1 MNNIYLIFFFC
12 VLICSGIMETI
23 RQVVSRHYGK
33 GEDTKKKIILTITG
47 LAISMFASTLCY
59 FSFSVFEDGIKLS
72 IIFNGLVIYFM
83 QKDVTLEVLKP
94 MLKRLFER
102 A

>member
-33 GEDTKKKIILTITG
+33 GNDTKKKVILTITG
-47 LAISMFASTLCY
+47 LVISMLASTLCY
-59 FSFSVFEDGIKLS
+59 FSFSVFEDGIELS

-83 QKDVTLEVLKP
+83 QKDVTLEALKP
-94 MLKRLFER
+94 ILKRLFEKV
-102 A
+102 

>member
-1 MNNIYLIFFFC
+1 
-12 VLICSGIMETI
+12 METI

-33 GEDTKKKIILTITG
+33 GNDTKKKIILTITG
-47 LAISMFASTLCY
+47 LVISMLASTLCY

-72 IIFNGLVIYFM
+72 IVFNGLVIYFM

-94 MLKRLFER
+94 MLKRLFEKV
-102 A
+102 

>member
-1 MNNIYLIFFFC
+1 MIYLIFFFC

-23 RQVVSRHYGK
+23 RQVVSRHYGE
-33 GEDTKKKIILTITG
+33 GNDTKKKIILTITG
-47 LAISMFASTLCY
+47 LVVSMLASTLCY
-59 FSFSVFEDGIKLS
+59 FSFSVFEDGIELS

-94 MLKRLFER
+94 ILKRLFEKV
-102 A
+102 

>member
-23 RQVVSRHYGK
+23 RQVVSRHYGE
-33 GEDTKKKIILTITG
+33 GNDTKKKVILTITG
-47 LAISMFASTLCY
+47 LVISMLASTLCY

-72 IIFNGLVIYFM
+72 IVFNGLVIYFM

-94 MLKRLFER
+94 ILKRLFEKV
-102 A
+102 

>member
-12 VLICSGIMETI
+12 VLVCSGIMETI
-23 RQVVSRHYGK
+23 RQVVSRHYGE
-33 GEDTKKKIILTITG
+33 GNDTKKKIILTITG
-47 LAISMFASTLCY
+47 LVVSMLASTLCY
-59 FSFSVFEDGIKLS
+59 FSFSVFEDGIELS

-94 MLKRLFER
+94 ILKRLFEKV
-102 A
+102 

>member
-23 RQVVSRHYGK
+23 RQVVSRHYGE
-33 GEDTKKKIILTITG
+33 GNDTKKKVILTITG
-47 LAISMFASTLCY
+47 LAISMLASTLCY

-72 IIFNGLVIYFM
+72 IVFNGLVIYFM

-94 MLKRLFER
+94 MLKRLFEK

>member
-33 GEDTKKKIILTITG
+33 DEDTKKKIILTITG
-47 LAISMFASTLCY
+47 LVISMLASTLCY

-94 MLKRLFER
+94 TLKKLLER

>member
-1 MNNIYLIFFFC
+1 
-12 VLICSGIMETI
+12 METI
-23 RQVVSRHYGK
+23 RQVVSRHYGE
-33 GEDTKKKIILTITG
+33 GNDTKKKAILTITG
-47 LAISMFASTLCY
+47 LVVSMLASTLCY
-59 FSFSVFEDGIKLS
+59 FSFSVFEDGIELS

-94 MLKRLFER
+94 ILKKLLER

>member
-1 MNNIYLIFFFC
+1 
-12 VLICSGIMETI
+12 MEAI
-23 RQVVSRHYGK
+23 RQNVSRHYGV
-33 GEDTKKKIILTITG
+33 GIVIKKKIILTVAG
-47 LAISMFASTLCY
+47 LTVSMLASTLCY
-59 FSFSVFEDGIKLS
+59 FSFSVFEDGVKLS

-94 MLKRLFER
+94 MLKRLFEK

>member
-23 RQVVSRHYGK
+23 RQVVSRHYGE
-33 GEDTKKKIILTITG
+33 GNDTKKKVILTITG
-47 LAISMFASTLCY
+47 LAVSMFASTLCY
-59 FSFSVFEDGIKLS
+59 FSFSAFESGIELS

-94 MLKRLFER
+94 ILKKLLER

>member
-33 GEDTKKKIILTITG
+33 DNDTKKKIILTITG
-47 LAISMFASTLCY
+47 LVISMLASTLCY

>member
-23 RQVVSRHYGK
+23 RQVVSRHYGE
-33 GEDTKKKIILTITG
+33 GNDTKKKVILTITG
-47 LAISMFASTLCY
+47 LVISMLASALCY

-94 MLKRLFER
+94 TLKKLLER

>member
-23 RQVVSRHYGK
+23 RQVVSRHYGE
-33 GEDTKKKIILTITG
+33 GNHTKKKIILTITG
-47 LAISMFASTLCY
+47 LVISMLASTLCY

>member
-23 RQVVSRHYGK
+23 RQVVSRHYGE
-33 GEDTKKKIILTITG
+33 GNDTKKKVILTITG
-47 LAISMFASTLCY
+47 LVFSMLASTLCY

-72 IIFNGLVIYFM
+72 IVFNGLVIYFM

-94 MLKRLFER
+94 MLKRLFEK

>member
-23 RQVVSRHYGK
+23 RQVVSRHYGE
-33 GEDTKKKIILTITG
+33 GNDTKKKVILTITG
-47 LAISMFASTLCY
+47 LAVSMLASTLCY

-72 IIFNGLVIYFM
+72 IVFNGLVIYFM

-94 MLKRLFER
+94 TLKKLLER

>member
-23 RQVVSRHYGK
+23 RQVVSRHYGE
-33 GEDTKKKIILTITG
+33 GNDTKKKIILTTVG
-47 LAISMFASTLCY
+47 LVVSFLASTLCY
-59 FSFSVFEDGIKLS
+59 FSFSVFQDGAKLS
-72 IIFNGLVIYFM
+72 IIFNALVIYFM

-94 MLKRLFER
+94 TINRIFNKI
-102 A
+102 

>member
-23 RQVVSRHYGK
+23 RQVVSRHYGE
-33 GEDTKKKIILTITG
+33 GNDTKKKVILTITG
-47 LAISMFASTLCY
+47 LVISMLASTLCY
-59 FSFSVFEDGIKLS
+59 FSFSAFEDGIKLS

-94 MLKRLFER
+94 MLKRLFEK

>member
-1 MNNIYLIFFFC
+1 
-12 VLICSGIMETI
+12 METI
-23 RQVVSRHYGK
+23 RQVVSRHYGE
-33 GEDTKKKIILTITG
+33 GNDTKKKIILTIMG
-47 LAISMFASTLCY
+47 LVISMLASTLCY

-72 IIFNGLVIYFM
+72 IVFNGLVIYFM

-94 MLKRLFER
+94 MLKRLFEK

>member
-23 RQVVSRHYGK
+23 RQVVSRHYGE
-33 GEDTKKKIILTITG
+33 GNDTKKKVILTITG
-47 LAISMFASTLCY
+47 LFVSMLASTLCY
-59 FSFSVFEDGIKLS
+59 FSFSVFEDGIELS

-94 MLKRLFER
+94 MLKRLFEKV
-102 A
+102 

>member
-23 RQVVSRHYGK
+23 RQVVSRHYGE
-33 GEDTKKKIILTITG
+33 GNDTKKKIILTITG
-47 LAISMFASTLCY
+47 LVVSMLASTLCY
-59 FSFSVFEDGIKLS
+59 FSFSVFEDGIELS

-94 MLKRLFER
+94 MLKRLFEKV
-102 A
+102 

>member
-23 RQVVSRHYGK
+23 RQVVSRHYGE
-33 GEDTKKKIILTITG
+33 GNDTKKKIILTITG
-47 LAISMFASTLCY
+47 LVVSMLASTLCY
-59 FSFSVFEDGIKLS
+59 FSFSVFESGIELS

-94 MLKRLFER
+94 TLKKLLER

>member
-1 MNNIYLIFFFC
+1 MNNIYLIFFFF

-23 RQVVSRHYGK
+23 RQVVSRHYGE
-33 GEDTKKKIILTITG
+33 GNDTKKKVILTITG
-47 LAISMFASTLCY
+47 LVVSMLASTLCY
-59 FSFSVFEDGIKLS
+59 FSFFVFEDGIKLS

-94 MLKRLFER
+94 TLKKLLER

>member
-23 RQVVSRHYGK
+23 RQVVSRHYGE
-33 GEDTKKKIILTITG
+33 GNDTQKKVILTIIG
-47 LAISMFASTLCY
+47 LVVSMLASTLCY

-94 MLKRLFER
+94 TLKKLLER

>member
-23 RQVVSRHYGK
+23 RQVVSRHYGE
-33 GEDTKKKIILTITG
+33 GNDTKKKVILTITG
-47 LAISMFASTLCY
+47 LVVSMLASTLCY
-59 FSFSVFEDGIKLS
+59 FSFSVFEDGIELS

-94 MLKRLFER
+94 ILKRLFEKV
-102 A
+102 

>member
-33 GEDTKKKIILTITG
+33 GNDTKKKVILTITG
-47 LAISMFASTLCY
+47 LVVSMIASTLCY
-59 FSFSVFEDGIKLS
+59 FSFSVFESGIELS
-72 IIFNGLVIYFM
+72 IVFNGLVIYFI

-94 MLKRLFER
+94 TLKKLLER

>member
-23 RQVVSRHYGK
+23 RQVVSRHYGE
-33 GEDTKKKIILTITG
+33 GNDTKKKVILTITG
-47 LAISMFASTLCY
+47 LAISMLASTLCY

-72 IIFNGLVIYFM
+72 IILNGLVIYFM

-94 MLKRLFER
+94 MLKRLFEK

>member
-1 MNNIYLIFFFC
+1 
-12 VLICSGIMETI
+12 METI
-23 RQVVSRHYGK
+23 RQVVSRHYGE
-33 GEDTKKKIILTITG
+33 GNDTKKKVILTITG
-47 LAISMFASTLCY
+47 LAVSMFASTLCY
-59 FSFSVFEDGIKLS
+59 FSFSVFESGIELS

-94 MLKRLFER
+94 ILKKLLER

>member
-1 MNNIYLIFFFC
+1 
-12 VLICSGIMETI
+12 METF
-23 RQVVSRHYGK
+23 RHVVSRHYGI
-33 GEDTKKKIILTITG
+33 GNVIIKKVILTITR
-47 LAISMFASTLCY
+47 LVVSMLASTLCY
-59 FSFSVFEDGIKLS
+59 FSFSVFEDGIELS

-94 MLKRLFER
+94 ILKKLLER

>member
-23 RQVVSRHYGK
+23 RQVVSRHYGE
-33 GEDTKKKIILTITG
+33 GNDTKKKVILTITG
-47 LAISMFASTLCY
+47 LAISMLASTLCY

>member
-23 RQVVSRHYGK
+23 RQVVSRHYGE
-33 GEDTKKKIILTITG
+33 GNDTKKKVILTITG
-47 LAISMFASTLCY
+47 LAVSMLASTLCY
-59 FSFSVFEDGIKLS
+59 FSFSVFEDGIELS

-94 MLKRLFER
+94 ILKKLLER

>member
-23 RQVVSRHYGK
+23 RQVISRHYGK
-33 GEDTKKKIILTITG
+33 GNDTKKKIILTITG
-47 LAISMFASTLCY
+47 LVVSMFASTLCY

-72 IIFNGLVIYFM
+72 IVFNGLVIYFM
-83 QKDVTLEVLKP
+83 QKDATLEVLKP

>member
-23 RQVVSRHYGK
+23 RHVVSRHYGE
-33 GEDTKKKIILTITG
+33 GNDTKKKVILTITG
-47 LAISMFASTLCY
+47 LVVSMLASTLCY

-72 IIFNGLVIYFM
+72 IVFNGLVIYFM

-94 MLKRLFER
+94 TLKKLLER

>member
-33 GEDTKKKIILTITG
+33 GNDTKKKVILTITG
-47 LAISMFASTLCY
+47 LVVSMLASTLCY

-72 IIFNGLVIYFM
+72 IVFNGLVIYFM

-94 MLKRLFER
+94 ILKRLFER

>member
-1 MNNIYLIFFFC
+1 
-12 VLICSGIMETI
+12 METI
-23 RQVVSRHYGK
+23 RQVVSRHYGE
-33 GEDTKKKIILTITG
+33 GNGTKKKVILTITG
-47 LAISMFASTLCY
+47 LVISMLASTLCY
-59 FSFSVFEDGIKLS
+59 FSFSAFESGIELS

-94 MLKRLFER
+94 ILKKLLER